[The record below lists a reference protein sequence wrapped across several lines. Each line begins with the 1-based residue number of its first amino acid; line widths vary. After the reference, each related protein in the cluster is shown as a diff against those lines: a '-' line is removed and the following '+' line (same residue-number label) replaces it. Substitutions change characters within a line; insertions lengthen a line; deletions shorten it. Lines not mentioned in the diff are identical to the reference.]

1 MKLASIN
8 QNGQEQACIC
18 TASGYVSLDQI
29 NQRFGS
35 RWPVDI
41 WTLLQSGEFSALKH
55 WYSSEGSDQLRCLRD
70 ELIPS
75 KQATFAPL
83 YRHPRKIWAIGLN
96 YKEHAADISAEIPE
110 EPASFMK
117 PDTAIIGHGDY
128 IEIPRQSSETH
139 AEAELGIIIGK
150 QCKNVDRENWLD
162 VVAGFTTTLDMTTM
176 DILRRSFRYLARAKS
191 FDTFLAFGPQLLTP
205 DEIHD
210 LPALRISTVLNGK
223 ARASNVVANMA
234 FPLDFLIS
242 FHSQVMTLCPGDVI
256 ITGTPGGVHIKEGDT
271 VECRIDGFESL
282 VNPVKDFKL
291 ESKAVSG

>member
-8 QNGQEQACIC
+8 ENGQEIACIGID
-18 TASGYVSLDQI
+18 SGYVPLDRI
-29 NQRFGS
+29 NKRFGS
-35 RWPVDI
+35 CWPVDT
-41 WTLLQSGEFSALKH
+41 WTLLQSGEFSALNH
-55 WYSSEGSDQLRCLRD
+55 WYSSEGLDQLRSLGD
-70 ELIPS
+70 KLIPGDQVAFS
-75 KQATFAPL
+75 PL

-176 DILRRSFRYLARAKS
+176 DILRRCFRYLARAKS

-205 DEIHD
+205 DEIGD

-223 ARASNVVANMA
+223 VRASNVVANMT

-256 ITGTPGGVHIKEGDT
+256 ITGTPGGVHIKEGDI

-282 VNPVKDFKL
+282 VNPVKDLKL
-291 ESKAVSG
+291 ESRKA